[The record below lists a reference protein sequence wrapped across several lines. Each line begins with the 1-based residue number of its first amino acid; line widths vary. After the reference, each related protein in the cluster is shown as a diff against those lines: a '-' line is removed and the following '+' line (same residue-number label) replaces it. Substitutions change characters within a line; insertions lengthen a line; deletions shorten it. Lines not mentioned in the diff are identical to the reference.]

1 MSASALLQYLTQTI
15 FVLVFLIVGARA
27 VRRPRRA
34 DLDIAL
40 LYGVLSLIIALQW
53 LDAVLG
59 VRPGRYSAALAG
71 GLLMAL
77 PYLMLRLLADFAGV
91 PTRLMRAAEVGLAL
105 AVAGLILVL
114 PPMPL
119 APTIAY
125 VAYFA
130 VIEVYVAARFLR
142 EARRSTG
149 VTRRRMQAVAAGSV
163 CLGLVILLAP
173 FQTLLPG
180 LADLWSVLAQAL
192 GLACGVAYALG
203 FTPPNLLRRAWQE
216 PELRAFL
223 GRAASLPRLPDTES
237 IVRELEAGAA
247 AALGAPSAAVGLW
260 DPERRL
266 LRYPSKAWRAGLP
279 PLAAPMYTRTGVL
292 EHGPELF
299 FAGRAFT
306 AQQAI
311 FTANPTRDAPD
322 VSGYSQAYGSG
333 SVLAAP
339 ITAGGRRLG
348 VLVAIAE
355 RAPIFADDD
364 LRLIQ
369 LLADQAA
376 VVLES
381 RALIDEAARV
391 QAREEASRLK
401 DDFLSAA
408 AHDLKTPLTTLVAQA
423 QFMERRALARPDA
436 PSDLDGI
443 RRMIREAKRLSSL
456 VLELLDA
463 ARAEQGRL
471 TGEREE
477 VDLAEL
483 ARESCQRL
491 ARDHSRCALDAPGPV
506 VGRYD
511 RRRMIQLLD
520 NLLENAVKYSPGGGE
535 VRVAVGRELDVAR
548 LTVRDEGIGIPA
560 ADIGRIFD
568 RFHRGTNVDDRQFAG
583 LGLGLFICRG
593 IVEEHG
599 GRIWAESQPGAGSSF
614 HVELPVGA
622 AQAAGPGQVWRVG

>member
-1 MSASALLQYLTQTI
+1 MSASVLLQYLTQTI

-40 LYGVLSLIIALQW
+40 LYGVLSLVIALQW
-53 LDAVLG
+53 LNAALA
-59 VRPGRYSAALAG
+59 VRPGPYQAALAG
-71 GLLMAL
+71 SLLMAF

-91 PTRLMRAAEVGLAL
+91 PTRLMRAAEAGLAL
-105 AVAGLILVL
+105 AVAGLILVR

-119 APTIAY
+119 ATTVAY

-142 EARRSTG
+142 EGRRSTG

-163 CLGLVILLAP
+163 CLGLAILLAP
-173 FQTLLPG
+173 FQALLPG

-247 AALGAPSAAVGLW
+247 SALGAPSAAVGLW

-266 LRYPSKAWRAGLP
+266 LRYPSKAWRGGLP
-279 PLAAPMYTRTGVL
+279 SLAAPMYQRAGVL
-292 EHGPELF
+292 EHRPELF
-299 FAGRAFT
+299 IAGRAFS

-311 FTANPTRDAPD
+311 FTANPSRDAPD
-322 VSGYSQAYGSG
+322 VGEYYQAHGTG

-339 ITAGGRRLG
+339 ITAGERRLG
-348 VLVAIAE
+348 VLVATAE

-364 LRLIQ
+364 LGLIQ

-381 RALIDEAARV
+381 RALIDEAARM
-391 QAREEASRLK
+391 QAREEAARLK

-423 QFMERRALARPDA
+423 QFMERRVLVRPDA
-436 PSDLDGI
+436 PPDLDGI
-443 RRMIREAKRLSSL
+443 RRMIREAKRLNSL

-483 ARESCQRL
+483 ARQSCERV
-491 ARDHSRCALDAPGPV
+491 ARDCSRCLVDAPGPV

-511 RRRMIQLLD
+511 RRRIIQLLD

-535 VRVAVGRELDVAR
+535 VWVAVGREVDVVR

-583 LGLGLFICRG
+583 MGLGLFICRG

-614 HVELPVGA
+614 HVELPVGV
-622 AQAAGPGQVWRVG
+622 AQTTDPGQVWRVG